1 MVQLQIINQVLQTK
15 DISIIENNQL
25 DAEYFPE
32 YSEEYEFIMNH
43 YKEYNNVPDKNT
55 FLSAFNDF
63 EFIEVAESE
72 EYLINAV
79 REEYL
84 YSKSVPVV
92 KTIAKLLKTDANEAV
107 EYMIQSMKQL
117 QPNYKVGG
125 VDIIQQADKRLEAF
139 IDRRDNQDNWFFTT
153 GFPELDDIVHGIN
166 RAEELVLIFA
176 RINQGKS
183 WVLEKIAT
191 HIWETGFN
199 VGYISPEMGELSVGY
214 RFDTLHKN
222 FSNNGL
228 MWGKK
233 DFDDRTYSKYIEEL
247 KQHKNKFIVAT
258 PVDDFN
264 NKITISKL
272 REFVKKHK
280 LDVLAIDGITYLSD
294 ERGNRNDSKT
304 TSLTNIAQDLKSL
317 GMELKIPIL
326 LVIQAN
332 RSGAVD
338 KESDD
343 LPELESIRDSDGP
356 GQAST
361 MVIAVKQG
369 PDGVI
374 TLQVKKQRNGRVG
387 DKISYQWNP
396 DIGEFLS
403 ENGSI
408 TTATRQRKKVV
419 EKEDVF

>member
-1 MVQLQIINQVLQTK
+1 MVELQILNQVLQTK

-25 DAEYFPE
+25 DSEYFPE
-32 YSEEYEFIMNH
+32 YSEEYEYLMNH
-43 YKEYNNVPDKNT
+43 YKEYKNVPDKAT
-55 FLSAFNDF
+55 FLAQFNDF
-63 EFIEVAESE
+63 EFIEVTESE
-72 EYLINAV
+72 DYLIDTI

-84 YSKSVPVV
+84 FTKSVPVV
-92 KTIAKLLKTDANEAV
+92 QNIAKLLKTNANSAV
-107 EYMIQSMKQL
+107 EYMIQSMKDL

-125 VDIIQQADKRLEAF
+125 IDIIQQANKRLEAY

-166 RAEELVLIFA
+166 RTEELVLIFA

-233 DFDDRTYSKYIEEL
+233 DFDEKSYREYIEEL
-247 KQHKNKFIVAT
+247 QKKSNKFIVAT

-264 NKITISKL
+264 NRITISKL

-408 TTATRQRKKVV
+408 TTATRQKKKI
-419 EKEDVF
+419 EAKEDVF